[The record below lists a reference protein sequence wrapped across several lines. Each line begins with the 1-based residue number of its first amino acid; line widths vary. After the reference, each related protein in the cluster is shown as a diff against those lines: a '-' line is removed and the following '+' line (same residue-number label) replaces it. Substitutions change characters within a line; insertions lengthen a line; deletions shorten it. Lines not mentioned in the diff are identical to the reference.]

1 MIMQPVAP
9 MPPQHPTYERSPST
23 TWNDGKRIHTQWEE
37 SELFFVDPNSPLAA
51 ELMTEMEMT
60 YHHPVAPPVR
70 EIEMFAPGP
79 MRAPPQQIAPMMA
92 PLPVQ
97 TMKQVP

>member
-1 MIMQPVAP
+1 
-9 MPPQHPTYERSPST
+9 
-23 TWNDGKRIHTQWEE
+23 
-37 SELFFVDPNSPLAA
+37 
-51 ELMTEMEMT
+51 MTEMEMT

-97 TMKQVP
+97 TMKQVQ